1 MTSIVKTNPGKP
13 SRDSIKLAAEVI
25 REGGLVVFPTETVY
39 GLGANAFSSE
49 ACLKIFKAKER
60 PPDNPLIVHISDMGM
75 LMEITEDI
83 HGDLIEK
90 LEKIWP
96 GPVTVLLKKSS
107 KIPDTVTGGSP
118 LVAVRMPDS
127 LLSLELIR
135 EAGVPIAA
143 PSANISTRPS
153 ITDSR
158 HAIEELAGRVDL
170 ILDCGPTPHGVESTI
185 INFTGTTCILLRAG
199 AKPVEELEKIFGPIE
214 VTDFSRGLL
223 ESTVPLAPGMKYRH
237 YSPGKKLYLTATA
250 GILQDISQKENLR
263 DEIAIIASDEICS
276 KSRLRCI
283 PLGSETNLDL
293 IARNLFAALRELDKT
308 SCSIGLIQPF
318 SESGKGLAIMN
329 RIRKA
334 SSGRLESA
342 ESVQDFLH

>member
-250 GILQDISQKENLR
+250 GILQDISQKANLR

-276 KSRLRCI
+276 KSRLSCI